1 MAFEQAKVNAYNW
14 SEATASDNQIT
25 ITNSSGRAYTN
36 REIVSEEGYVGE
48 VREYDGIADGA
59 TGKINIVHDRIIRTI
74 QADLTDTFVV
84 GQNVYFLAGGSGAAG
99 KLRATPEAGSV
110 PYGVCE
116 GFGGTGGT
124 HTYVEVRPFAQG
136 GEAQLG
142 GAVKV
147 LEVIIPTG
155 SHGAGAP
162 VVSTDIPVG
171 SKIIDVEIRT
181 TVSNASGTATMSNG
195 TNDITDAI
203 IMAVINVMTKAGT
216 IDQAYDTVI
225 AAGLTFTAAATGD
238 AGRAY
243 VYYI

>member
-1 MAFEQAKVNAYNW
+1 MAFIQAEVNDYKW
-14 SEATASDNQIT
+14 SEATESDNQIT
-25 ITNSSGRAYTN
+25 ITNSSGRDYTN
-36 REIVSEEGYVGE
+36 REIVQEEGYVGE
-48 VREYDGIADGA
+48 VREYGGIANGEE
-59 TGKINIVHDRIIRTI
+59 GKINIIHDRIIRTI
-74 QADLTDTFVV
+74 QAELTDTFVIEQIV
-84 GQNVYFLAGGSGAAG
+84 HFLPGGSGAPG
-99 KLRATPEAGSV
+99 KLRATPEADSV
-110 PYGVCE
+110 PYGICE
-116 GFGGTGGT
+116 GFGGTAGA

-171 SKIIDVEIRT
+171 SKIIDVEVRT
-181 TVSNASGTATMSNG
+181 TVSNANGAVTVGDG
-195 TNDITDAI
+195 TNAITDAI

-216 IDQAYDTVI
+216 IDQTYDKVI
-225 AAGLTFTAAATGD
+225 AAGLTFTAAQTGD
-238 AGRAY
+238 AGRVY